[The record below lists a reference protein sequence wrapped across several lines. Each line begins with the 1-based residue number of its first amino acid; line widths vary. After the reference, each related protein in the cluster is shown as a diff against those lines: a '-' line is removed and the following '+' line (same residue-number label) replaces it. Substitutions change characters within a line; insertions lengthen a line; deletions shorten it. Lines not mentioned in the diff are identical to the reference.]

1 MAEGDDGVTNVVD
14 LILEL
19 RLKTENLSTEEDTEY
34 MKNEIDQLL
43 KEIVK

>member
-1 MAEGDDGVTNVVD
+1 MINVVD
-14 LILEL
+14 RLLEI

-43 KEIVK
+43 KEITK